1 MAAHFNRTAKK
12 DGRLSNKV
20 AAVSKPTAVKNNKVK
35 KFKGKQ
41 LRSKEARQQK
51 MLQVIKASAP
61 STVLNVD
68 FYRSVEGIYS
78 SYWLGKLINTL
89 QQGGQ
94 KKVIA
99 RHVYNALTSLRY
111 STGGNPLLI
120 FLETLDKIK
129 PTFRLRNYIVR
140 RIIIKE
146 YPVVV
151 LRPRRLILAVHWIK
165 EEVQAGTDKF
175 GASLTARIAALLKD
189 FKSNAKKNNLS
200 KKRNEYI
207 KRTVKAQ
214 FNIRYTFK

>member
-1 MAAHFNRTAKK
+1 MAAHFNSTAKK
-12 DGRLSNKV
+12 DRRLNNRGATVSRLTV
-20 AAVSKPTAVKNNKVK
+20 AKNNSVK
-35 KFKGKQ
+35 KFKRKQ
-41 LRSKEARQQK
+41 LRSKDARQK
-51 MLQVIKASAP
+51 KILQVIKASTP
-61 STVLNVD
+61 STALNVD

-89 QQGGQ
+89 QRGGQ
-94 KKVIA
+94 RKVIA
-99 RHVYNALTSLRY
+99 RHVYGALTSLRY
-111 STGGNPLLI
+111 STGANPLLI

-140 RIIIKE
+140 RVIIKE
-146 YPVVV
+146 YPIVV

-175 GASLTARIAALLKD
+175 GASLTARIATLLKD